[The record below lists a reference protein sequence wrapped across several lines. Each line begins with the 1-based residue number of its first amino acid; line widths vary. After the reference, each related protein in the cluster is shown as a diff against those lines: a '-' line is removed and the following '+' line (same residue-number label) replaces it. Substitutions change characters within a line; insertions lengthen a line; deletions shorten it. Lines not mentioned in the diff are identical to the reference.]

1 MNRQSKCDIL
11 TSNDTCGEMAKHD
24 RMLDLCLRLMSG
36 EIISKSEE
44 AMKNNVSE
52 RTIQRDLD
60 DLRAFFDEKSQR
72 TGENRS
78 LCYDHHQRGYR
89 IMQENQN
96 AYSDGETL
104 AVSKVLLESRAFTR
118 EEITDILTKLMKNC
132 VPRQNADRVK
142 ALISNELHYYL
153 PTQNSSPSMDKIWQ
167 IGVAIN
173 ETRFLEI
180 QYTRQNGDLSQKEI
194 EPVAIMFSEF
204 YFYLLAYDRS
214 VTEKKD
220 FNEKKYKSPTIY
232 RIDRIN
238 GMKLLDEHFRIPY
251 KNRFEESEFRK
262 RVQFMYGGELKKV
275 HFTYT
280 GPSIDAVLD
289 RLPTARIE
297 SEENGKYRISA
308 EVFGDGID
316 MWLRSQGDWV
326 S

>member
-78 LCYDHHQRGYR
+78 LCYDHHLRGYR

-96 AYSDGETL
+96 AFSDGETL

-142 ALISNELHYYL
+142 TLISNELHYYL

-220 FNEKKYKSPTIY
+220 FNEKAIFGGVQSVARAPDDFFNDFSLLIIDECHRVAEEGATQYQDVIKKLRERNPNLYVLGLTAPPYRLGLGWIY
-232 RIDRIN
+232 
-238 GMKLLDEHFRIPY
+238 
-251 KNRFEESEFRK
+251 EFSTE
-262 RVQFMYGGELKKV
+262 GELKTEK
-275 HFTYT
+275 
-280 GPSIDAVLD
+280 
-289 RLPTARIE
+289 
-297 SEENGKYRISA
+297 
-308 EVFGDGID
+308 
-316 MWLRSQGDWV
+316 
-326 S
+326 

>member
-78 LCYDHHQRGYR
+78 LCYDHHLRGYR

-96 AYSDGETL
+96 AFSDGETL

-167 IGVAIN
+167 IGAAIN